1 MARTDSNHQAA
12 PDAAPK
18 FLDEHMDVLDERD
31 HPGCSWATLQSM
43 NSVAQAS
50 RGISA
55 IATVLRVNI
64 GLSDGSDTD
73 APPPLTHN
81 TVEGLLLAIE
91 SLSATAYAA
100 AEATADAEARR
111 TSH

>member
-1 MARTDSNHQAA
+1 M
-12 PDAAPK
+12 
-18 FLDEHMDVLDERD
+18 
-31 HPGCSWATLQSM
+31 
-43 NSVAQAS
+43 
-50 RGISA
+50 
-55 IATVLRVNI
+55 NI
-64 GLSDGSDTD
+64 GLSDGSDRD

>member
-18 FLDEHMDVLDERD
+18 FLDEHMNVLDERD
-31 HPGCSWATLQSM
+31 HPGCSWATHDAM
-43 NSVAQAS
+43 NAIATAS

-55 IATVLRVNI
+55 IARVLRVNVDLAS
-64 GLSDGSDTD
+64 GADRD
-73 APPPLTHN
+73 APPQLSHN

-91 SLSATAYAA
+91 RLSATAYSA